1 MNYPLNPYAMMQLL
15 DSGRMSGKLRGWL
28 QSMFAGQ
35 FLTVATRSW
44 VAEGRGKHTEKCI
57 FLFCMFFF
65 FSPII
70 LRDYLPFSSLF
81 PQINGKCFWLFCNG
95 PWPRTLHLVL
105 VKKNQTVEMW
115 SGIRPYWASGP
126 LRVPASLIKRQYN
139 CQSPLKANLKSCECT
154 WQHAEG
160 EKKNRLKK

>member
-15 DSGRMSGKLRGWL
+15 DSGRMSGKLRGWV

-44 VAEGRGKHTEKCI
+44 VAEGRGTHWK
-57 FLFCMFFF
+57 MYFFS
-65 FSPII
+65 SPII
-70 LRDYLPFSSLF
+70 LRDYLSFSPLF
-81 PQINGKCFWLFCNG
+81 PQTNGKCFWLFCNG
-95 PWPRTLHLVL
+95 PRPRTLHLVL

-126 LRVPASLIKRQYN
+126 LRAPGSLIKRQYN

-154 WQHAEG
+154 WQHAER